1 MIEVLVSVLVFSLIV
16 AGIMLFFV
24 HGWNFANYNTGKL
37 GVNKDIRIFTTELSD
52 NATYA
57 NYFIVYDSFANRV
70 EVNDGLSG
78 DFLVLVYRD
87 PDDEAKIEQLVGY
100 YRSALP
106 DEEGPVRKF
115 DLTISPSSDADLAT
129 LLPGTGTNDTH
140 EEVIE
145 ISKGLADGQLFYNFY
160 DRSIMVR
167 GEILHY
173 GSTSKR
179 ATNTYN
185 FTVSPRG

>member
-1 MIEVLVSVLVFSLIV
+1 MIEVLVSVLIFSLVV
-16 AGIMLFFV
+16 AGIMRFFIQ
-24 HGWNFANYNTGKL
+24 GWNFASYNTGKL
-37 GVNKDIRIFTTELSD
+37 GVNSDVRDFTTELSE
-52 NATYA
+52 NATFA
-57 NYFIVYDSFANRV
+57 NFFIVYNSFTDRT
-70 EVNDGLSG
+70 ELNDAFSG

-87 PDDEAKIEQLVGY
+87 PNDRDKTERLVGY

-106 DEEGPVRKF
+106 NTEGPVRKF
-115 DLTISPSSDADLAT
+115 DIAFSPSSDAEIPT
-129 LLPGTGTNDTH
+129 LLPATSTIDSHG
-140 EEVIE
+140 EVIE
-145 ISKGLADGQLFYNFY
+145 ISKGLANGQLFYNFF
-160 DRSIMVR
+160 DRSVMVR